1 MNVRNSAPFAHA
13 TSLVAVALSALMVS
27 AMLVAAKPVDVLR
40 SLSVNL
46 NLLASQTLILHGTDK
61 LVTPEFIAQVTGSFI
76 TPTTGT
82 SYTPVAVH
90 PYDTEKLELWPFT
103 GITSRSYNDSSQRG
117 FEMLDGQLH
126 TTIADNAAAGS
137 PEDPIVVF
145 GYSQGA
151 QIAAIEKQRL
161 QAEADAGAQLPPITF
176 VFTANPIRPNGG
188 LSARLNGRL
197 GPLATWWTPIVSAP
211 TNTQFQTYDVARQY
225 DFFSD
230 FPAYPLN
237 PFATANAVF
246 GLLNHNYGPVSLDP
260 SSPSY
265 DPDTVVQQYGDTT
278 YYLIPSKELPLLS
291 PVRAVGLDPV
301 ADVVEPTLRVLVEL
315 GYDRTTPYGVHKT
328 IGLVPKVD
336 PRVAARDL
344 RAAASEGAAS
354 GGASVTAAVHS
365 AARRISP
372 PAAAT
377 PRVATPAAASVG
389 KAPLKSVLRAARTAA
404 GRVSERAQR

>member
-1 MNVRNSAPFAHA
+1 M
-13 TSLVAVALSALMVS
+13 
-27 AMLVAAKPVDVLR
+27 
-40 SLSVNL
+40 
-46 NLLASQTLILHGTDK
+46 GT
-61 LVTPEFIAQVTGSFI
+61 A
-76 TPTTGT
+76 
-82 SYTPVAVH
+82 YTPVAVK
-90 PYDTEKLELWPFT
+90 PFDTEKLELWPFT
-103 GITSRSYNDSSQRG
+103 GLTSRTYSDSSQRG
-117 FEMLDGQLH
+117 YAMLDEQLH
-126 TTIADNAAAGS
+126 NAIAANAAAGS
-137 PEDPIVVF
+137 PDDPIVVF

-176 VFTANPIRPNGG
+176 VLTANPIRPNGG
-188 LSARLNGRL
+188 WSARLNGRM
-197 GPLATWWTPIVSAP
+197 GPLATWWTPISSAP

-246 GLLNHNYGPVSLDP
+246 GILNHNYGPVSLDP
-260 SSPSY
+260 SSPNY
-265 DPDTVVQQYGDTT
+265 DPNTVVQQYGDTT

-291 PVRAVGLDPV
+291 PVRAVGLDPI
-301 ADVVEPTLRVLVEL
+301 ADAVEPTLRVLVEL
-315 GYDRTTPYGVHKT
+315 GYDRTTPYGVHKP
-328 IGLVPKVD
+328 IGLVPQVD

-354 GGASVTAAVHS
+354 GRASVTAAVHS
-365 AARRISP
+365 ASRRISP

-377 PRVATPAAASVG
+377 SRVATPAAASVG

-404 GRVSERAQR
+404 GRVSDRTQR